1 MRPIK
6 EFSVHIFPKM
16 NLWSTLNFVRLM
28 ALFMSKEGDCG
39 HFYRFSISQSTIPQE
54 WLLTPM
60 FLKAT
65 NMIGGGVWECVHS
78 ILQFFSPLIRLIGS
92 LFYLRMTWL
101 WRIIG
106 VVFKWSRRMR
116 YAVLK
121 NRMGEMIFL
130 LASY

>member
-1 MRPIK
+1 MDISIDSYICNISNVK
-6 EFSVHIFPKM
+6 LIHGCI
-16 NLWSTLNFVRLM
+16 ST
-28 ALFMSKEGDCG
+28 ALT
-39 HFYRFSISQSTIPQE
+39 SISQSTIPQE